1 MKKLVIGL
9 LGPSKSGKDWLGKLL
24 IKTLNKK
31 FIEMDGLIKAADLI
45 KEEAEKRY
53 PASFSIFKW
62 EHSGDAYR
70 EEYVEE
76 MGKTRRQLLQ
86 DLGDELLEKDP
97 NYVYSYLYTRIKES
111 TSELTLITD
120 LRNENECS
128 AVVDCGGIVIKIN
141 RPLGERY
148 TEEWTQYCLSLKRPP
163 NPSTSG
169 FLNYAKSNYTKLY
182 KKLNH
187 KTETSVNKVPRKLIH
202 FEFEN
207 SIGKGNSR
215 RISSLLQKLKAI

>member
-1 MKKLVIGL
+1 MIVGL

-45 KEEAEKRY
+45 KEVAEERY
-53 PASFSIFKW
+53 PRSFSIFKW
-62 EHSGDAYR
+62 EKSGDSYR

-128 AVVDCGGIVIKIN
+128 AVVDCGGIVIKID
-141 RPLGERY
+141 RPLENRY
-148 TEEWTQYCLSLKRPP
+148 PEEWNQYKLSCENPP
-163 NPSTSG
+163 LASTPG
-169 FLNYAKSNYTKLY
+169 FLNYVEKNYTKLH

-187 KTETSVNKVPRKLIH
+187 KTETSVGEVPAKLIH
-202 FEFEN
+202 FTLYN
-207 SIGKGNSR
+207 SFDKGNSR
-215 RISSLLQKLKAI
+215 RITSLIRKLKAI